1 MESDRQEG
9 ISEYQ
14 DECEKHGPFTGR
26 LFSVLGREIRGGCQS
41 CGEDRRKAD
50 EDHAEKHAVMLER
63 MRMAEKLGGAEIP
76 KRFTGKTFAGYEASA
91 DRQQKALAACTEYAH
106 NFHSH
111 YADGRCLMLMGKP
124 GCGKTHL
131 AAAIACHVVTETKFS
146 AVYRSMP
153 GLIQDIR
160 ATYDG
165 NTDYSEGDVIHTL
178 TRCGLLVLDEIGA
191 TKSSEFELTLLFTVI
206 NGRYERKLPTVIVSN
221 LSPKELH
228 TAIGDRC
235 VDRLREG
242 GGIVVGFD
250 WESMR
255 GSL

>member
-1 MESDRQEG
+1 MDSNQNESPA
-9 ISEYQ
+9 EYQ
-14 DECEKHGPFTGR
+14 GECEKHGAFTGR
-26 LFSVLGREIRGGCQS
+26 IATMLGREFKSGCPTCS
-41 CGEDRRKAD
+41 EERRKAD
-50 EDHAEKHAVMLER
+50 EEKEAEQQAEAKRA
-63 MRMAEKLGGAEIP
+63 RMAAKLGSAEIP
-76 KRFTGKTFAGYEASA
+76 KRFTGKTLDGFIATT
-91 DRQQKALAACTEYAH
+91 DRQKKALEVCAEYAH
-106 NFHSH
+106 NFREHH
-111 YADGRCLMLMGKP
+111 AQGRCLMLMGKP

-131 AAAIACHVVTETKFS
+131 ASAIACHVIQNSKFS

-153 GLIQDIR
+153 GLIQDVR

-165 NTDYSEGDVIHTL
+165 KTDYSESDVIHTL
-178 TRCGLLVLDEIGA
+178 SVCDLLVLDEIGA
-191 TKSSEFELTLLFTVI
+191 TKSSEFELTLLFTII

-255 GSL
+255 GAL